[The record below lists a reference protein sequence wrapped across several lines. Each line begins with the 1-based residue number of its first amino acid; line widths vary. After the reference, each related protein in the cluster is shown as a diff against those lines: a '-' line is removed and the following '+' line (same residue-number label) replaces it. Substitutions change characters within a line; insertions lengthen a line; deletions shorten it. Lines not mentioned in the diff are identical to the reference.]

1 VKVITDEME
10 GLSTLQLFDMKGVV
24 LYTDEVMIEN
34 GVTLI
39 HIQNKSLATGVY
51 YISITNE
58 NAKSAITKH
67 SVK

>member
-1 VKVITDEME
+1 
-10 GLSTLQLFDMKGVV
+10 
-24 LYTDEVMIEN
+24 VMIEN